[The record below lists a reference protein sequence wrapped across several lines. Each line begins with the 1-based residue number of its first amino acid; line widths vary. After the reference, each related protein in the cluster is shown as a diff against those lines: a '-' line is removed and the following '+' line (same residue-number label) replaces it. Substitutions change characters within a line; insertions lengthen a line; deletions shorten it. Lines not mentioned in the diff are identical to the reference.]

1 VNRKGFMFILIAL
14 AIFIVAI
21 TVITRNTQS
30 PVDYSNEFVK
40 INNTISN
47 YEIILQAR
55 VQDCNWIDTTTIQ
68 NCIDSNSTL
77 ILSKLNN
84 NSLTCTAQTFTI
96 NPTTATSKLNCREQI
111 NITTNEF
118 EIDLNKNIILEKT

>member
-84 NSLTCTAQTFTI
+84 NSLTCTAQNFTI
-96 NPTTATSKLNCREQI
+96 NHTTATSKLNCREQI